1 MGEPSAAL
9 SNDVPA
15 QFFPAIQLLTIQP
28 EVPAVCPMNSP
39 SGLHFKTF
47 LLILLM
53 VIFGPLGNTL
63 LSKGMKRIG
72 AVAIRTFPDLLHILY
87 QVFTSSI
94 IWLGM
99 VSLLMFLL
107 SYMLVL
113 SWADYSYVQP
123 ASSFAY
129 GVVALWGHFLL
140 HETVT
145 PTRWLGVLII
155 CVGVFVVGYTQ
166 PRTTEHN

>member
-1 MGEPSAAL
+1 MKS
-9 SNDVPA
+9 
-15 QFFPAIQLLTIQP
+15 
-28 EVPAVCPMNSP
+28 SP
-39 SGLHFKTF
+39 LHFKTIIM
-47 LLILLM
+47 ILLM
-53 VIFGPLGNTL
+53 VTFGPLGNTL
-63 LSKGMKRIG
+63 LSKGMKRVG
-72 AVAIRTFPDLLHILY
+72 AVTFHSLPDLPHIFF
-87 QVFTSSI
+87 QIFTSGV

-99 VSLLMFLL
+99 GCLLLFFL

-123 ASSFAY
+123 ASSFSY

-155 CVGVFVVGYTQ
+155 CAGVFVVGYTH
-166 PRTTEHN
+166 PRTTERK

>member
-1 MGEPSAAL
+1 MKS
-9 SNDVPA
+9 
-15 QFFPAIQLLTIQP
+15 
-28 EVPAVCPMNSP
+28 
-39 SGLHFKTF
+39 SGLHSKTV
-47 LLILLM
+47 LMILLM
-53 VIFGPLGNTL
+53 VTFGPLGNTL

-72 AVAIRTFPDLLHILY
+72 AVTVRALPDLPHVLY
-87 QVFTSSI
+87 QVFTSGV

-99 VSLLMFLL
+99 GSLLMFFI

-140 HETVT
+140 GESVT

-155 CVGVFVVGYTQ
+155 CVGVFVVGYTH

>member
-1 MGEPSAAL
+1 MLPDLRAPHRMKS
-9 SNDVPA
+9 S
-15 QFFPAIQLLTIQP
+15 T
-28 EVPAVCPMNSP
+28 
-39 SGLHFKTF
+39 GLHTKTVI
-47 LLILLM
+47 LILLM
-53 VIFGPLGNTL
+53 VTFGPLGNTL

-72 AVAIRTFPDLLHILY
+72 VVTIASVPDLFHVFY
-87 QVFTSSI
+87 QVFTTGV

-99 VSLLMFLL
+99 LSLLMFFV

-129 GVVALWGHFLL
+129 GVIALWGHFLL
-140 HETVT
+140 HETIT

-155 CVGVFVVGYTQ
+155 CAGVFVVGYTP

>member
-1 MGEPSAAL
+1 
-9 SNDVPA
+9 
-15 QFFPAIQLLTIQP
+15 
-28 EVPAVCPMNSP
+28 MNSP
-39 SGLHFKTF
+39 SALHYKTF

-53 VIFGPLGNTL
+53 VTFGPLGNTL

-72 AVAIRTFPDLLHILY
+72 PVTIRTFPDLLHILY
-87 QVFTSSI
+87 QVFTSGV

-99 VSLLMFLL
+99 GSLLMFFL

-155 CVGVFVVGYTQ
+155 CAGVFVVGDTQ
-166 PRTTEHN
+166 PRTTENN

>member
-1 MGEPSAAL
+1 MKFPSSL
-9 SNDVPA
+9 HPK
-15 QFFPAIQLLTIQP
+15 TI
-28 EVPAVCPMNSP
+28 
-39 SGLHFKTF
+39 

-63 LSKGMKRIG
+63 LGKGMKSVG
-72 AVAIRTFPDLLHILY
+72 TVTIRTFPDLLHVLY
-87 QVFTSSI
+87 QVFTSGV

-99 VSLLMFLL
+99 GSLLMFLL

-145 PTRWLGVLII
+145 PTRWIGVLII
-155 CVGVFVVGYTQ
+155 CVGVFVVGYTH

>member
-1 MGEPSAAL
+1 MKFPSTL
-9 SNDVPA
+9 HPK
-15 QFFPAIQLLTIQP
+15 TI
-28 EVPAVCPMNSP
+28 
-39 SGLHFKTF
+39 

-63 LSKGMKRIG
+63 LGKGMKSVG
-72 AVAIRTFPDLLHILY
+72 TVTIRTFPDLLHVLY
-87 QVFTSSI
+87 QVFTSGV

-99 VSLLMFLL
+99 GSLLMFLL

-145 PTRWLGVLII
+145 PTRWLGVLVI
-155 CVGVFVVGYTQ
+155 CVGVFVVGYTH

>member
-1 MGEPSAAL
+1 MKS
-9 SNDVPA
+9 S
-15 QFFPAIQLLTIQP
+15 T
-28 EVPAVCPMNSP
+28 S
-39 SGLHFKTF
+39 LHSKTF

-53 VIFGPLGNTL
+53 VTFGPLGNAL
-63 LSKGMKRIG
+63 LSKGMKSVG
-72 AVAIRTFPDLLHILY
+72 TVTIRTFPDLLHILH
-87 QVFTSSI
+87 QVFTSGA

-99 VSLLMFLL
+99 LSLMMFFL

-123 ASSFAY
+123 ASAFAY

-145 PTRWLGVLII
+145 PTRWLGVLVI
-155 CVGVFVVGYTQ
+155 CAGVFVVGYTH
-166 PRTTEHN
+166 PRTTGHN

>member
-1 MGEPSAAL
+1 MKFPSTL
-9 SNDVPA
+9 HPK
-15 QFFPAIQLLTIQP
+15 TI
-28 EVPAVCPMNSP
+28 
-39 SGLHFKTF
+39 

-63 LSKGMKRIG
+63 LGKGMKSIG
-72 AVAIRTFPDLLHILY
+72 AVTIRTFPDLLHVLY
-87 QVFTSSI
+87 QVFTSGA

-99 VSLLMFLL
+99 GSLLMFLL

-140 HETVT
+140 RETVT
-145 PTRWLGVLII
+145 PTRWLGVLVI
-155 CVGVFVVGYTQ
+155 CVGVFVVGYTH

>member
-1 MGEPSAAL
+1 MKS
-9 SNDVPA
+9 
-15 QFFPAIQLLTIQP
+15 
-28 EVPAVCPMNSP
+28 SP
-39 SGLHFKTF
+39 LHFKT
-47 LLILLM
+47 LVMILLM
-53 VIFGPLGNTL
+53 VTFGPLGNAL
-63 LSKGMKRIG
+63 LSKGMKSVG
-72 AVAIRTFPDLLHILY
+72 AVTLRTLPDLPHIFI
-87 QVFTSSI
+87 QVFTSPV

-99 VSLLMFLL
+99 GSLLLFFI

-140 HETVT
+140 HETIT

-155 CVGVFVVGYTQ
+155 CSGVFVVGYT
-166 PRTTEHN
+166 PHRTTEHK

>member
-1 MGEPSAAL
+1 MKS
-9 SNDVPA
+9 S
-15 QFFPAIQLLTIQP
+15 Q
-28 EVPAVCPMNSP
+28 
-39 SGLHFKTF
+39 GLHAKTV

-53 VIFGPLGNTL
+53 VTFGPLGNTL
-63 LSKGMKRIG
+63 LGKGMKRIG
-72 AVAIRTFPDLLHILY
+72 AVTIGSIPDLLHVLY
-87 QVFTSSI
+87 QVFTSGI

-99 VSLLMFLL
+99 LSLLMFLI

-129 GVVALWGHFLL
+129 GVIALWGHFLL

-155 CVGVFVVGYTQ
+155 CAGVFVVGYTH
-166 PRTTEHN
+166 PRTTENN

>member
-1 MGEPSAAL
+1 MKS
-9 SNDVPA
+9 
-15 QFFPAIQLLTIQP
+15 
-28 EVPAVCPMNSP
+28 SP
-39 SGLHFKTF
+39 LHFKTIVM
-47 LLILLM
+47 ILLM
-53 VIFGPLGNTL
+53 VTFGPLGNTL
-63 LSKGMKRIG
+63 LSKGMKRVG
-72 AVAIRTFPDLLHILY
+72 AVTFHSLPDLPHIFF
-87 QVFTSSI
+87 QVFTSGV

-99 VSLLMFLL
+99 GCLLLFFL

-145 PTRWLGVLII
+145 LTRWLGVLII
-155 CVGVFVVGYTQ
+155 CAGVFVVGYTH
-166 PRTTEHN
+166 PRTTERK